1 MFSVAFSPDGQTLAS
16 ASHDG
21 TVRRWDVKSGQCI
34 DVYEGHSHLV
44 SSVAFSS
51 DGEAIASGS
60 QDQTVRIWNAKTGE
74 CARVLIAKRLY
85 EGMKLMGVKGLTE
98 ATIATLQTLG
108 AIVE

>member
-1 MFSVAFSPDGQTLAS
+1 MAADKGQ
-16 ASHDG
+16 
-21 TVRRWDVKSGQCI
+21 SGQCI
-34 DVYEGHSHLV
+34 AVYEGHSHLV
-44 SSVAFSS
+44 SSVAFSP

-108 AIVE
+108 AIV